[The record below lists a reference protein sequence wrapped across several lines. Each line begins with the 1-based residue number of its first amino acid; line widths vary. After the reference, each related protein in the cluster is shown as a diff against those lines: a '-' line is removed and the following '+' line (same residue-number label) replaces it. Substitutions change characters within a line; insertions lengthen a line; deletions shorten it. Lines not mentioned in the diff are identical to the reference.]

1 MMGEIGQV
9 TFLEPVDE
17 TFRFSNTVEGSV
29 LTRDRHQ
36 HKMRNELLCS
46 ATVPHAFPFFHFFD
60 KNKACSISVR
70 LPKSGRCRVCIY
82 Y

>member
-9 TFLEPVDE
+9 KFLEPVDE
-17 TFRFSNTVEGSV
+17 TFRFTVSTGEGSV

-46 ATVPHAFPFFHFFD
+46 ATVPNAFPFFIFLTRI
-60 KNKACSISVR
+60 KLAVST
-70 LPKSGRCRVCIY
+70 
-82 Y
+82 